1 MAVVAGCIHFEIT
14 ELYPTWADGG
24 PFPSALAEVPEG
36 TSLIVDVRATDYGQ
50 PLFEA
55 RIAPL
60 GDRETA
66 PHLRWT
72 AARGLLSRPGWHV
85 PPWLHPEDDANIRL
99 GADGAAS
106 GR

>member
-14 ELYPTWADGG
+14 ELYRTWADGG

-60 GDRETA
+60 GDREAA

-72 AARGLLSRPGWHV
+72 AAR
-85 PPWLHPEDDANIRL
+85 DC
-99 GADGAAS
+99 
-106 GR
+106 